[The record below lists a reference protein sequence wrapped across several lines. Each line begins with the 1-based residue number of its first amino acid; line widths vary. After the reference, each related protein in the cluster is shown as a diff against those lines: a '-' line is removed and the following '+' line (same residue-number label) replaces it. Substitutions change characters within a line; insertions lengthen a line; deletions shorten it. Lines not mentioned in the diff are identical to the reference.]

1 MDVLDYRME
10 VDIASGKAELYTQKI
25 TDVEGLNHG
34 FYFHTKEGL
43 LASVP
48 YGDMGQVIQFLSATT
63 FHLYLFRKD
72 AAYAK
77 AAFRKFLKKHGMDDL
92 SQIVAKKSFQGEE
105 DLPQEP
111 MDKDIRDEIRKDDR
125 SKLIHRGDSR
135 E

>member
-1 MDVLDYRME
+1 MELD
-10 VDIASGKAELYTQKI
+10 IPGGKAELYTQKI
-25 TDVEGLNHG
+25 TGVEGMNHG
-34 FYFHTKEGL
+34 FYFRTADGM

-48 YGDMGQVIQFLSATT
+48 YGDMGQVIQFLAANT

-77 AAFRKFLKKHGMDDL
+77 AAFRKFLKKHGMDEL
-92 SQIVAKKSFQGEE
+92 SQMVARKSFQGEE
-105 DLPQEP
+105 DLAQES
-111 MDKDIRDEIRKDDR
+111 MEKEIREEIRRDDR